1 MLRPNLPVVM
11 ALAAASALQGAEV
24 RIRVT
29 AKGAP
34 VPDVRIQAT
43 RPDGQIRI
51 LTTSKEGIT
60 VIDGVPGTT
69 LVIERAGFAPL
80 HEVLAAGLGELD
92 LRLEP
97 SVLQGEVEVVAT
109 QSRVPM
115 AEVAS
120 AVTVV
125 EGEVLQEVLAT
136 SSNLADAL
144 GKVVPGLAPGTGS
157 ASIWGQTL
165 RGRGMQVLVD
175 GIPMTTLRNTA
186 RDLAAI
192 DPNQVERVEVL
203 RGTSSMYGDG
213 ATGGLVNIITRSASA
228 SGKRYET
235 SLRLEAFPGGR
246 ADSGGG
252 RLSQL
257 ASGRQGRLDW
267 LADVAIEQIGLSYDG
282 EGDRIQPDPYGQGGL
297 ADTQTRSLLGK
308 LGWRFGEDQRLQVAL
323 NRLDSEQD
331 TEWTTDPSVN
341 TLPALSVKSRPIRGL
356 SMDHPQGSTNR
367 LLQVSWEDRSFGRS
381 MLRAQFYA
389 RDYQTVFTPFDGRAV
404 AAYGR
409 QIFQSRLESESLGAR
424 LDVETPLPAARMR
437 LFWGLDAGRERTEQ
451 PVWIMD
457 PTVYDQSGGRIFRT
471 IDDRPWVPEVDK
483 RNQAA
488 FVQVEWLAAERW
500 QVRAGL
506 RHDRVQAGIP
516 GFTTLAGNTIQG
528 GERRWNG
535 TLVNASLVYHAG
547 SFSRTWAS
555 FSQGFSLPDIGLVLR
570 SAPAGASLE
579 TLPFQPQVVDAWEV
593 GWATER
599 QDWSLNVAAF
609 YNTSEFG
616 TSSAGF
622 NQPVVRAPERV
633 YGAEVALNL
642 ALGSRAEAGLTAA
655 WSEGKFDPDQD
666 GDYTW
671 LNNFRIAAPS
681 ATLWA
686 SHRTTDRWTNRIQAL
701 WSGAR
706 DRFGSSTAFGQR
718 PIESFAVVDAVSSLA
733 TRWGRFELGIQN
745 LLDKAYFVRDAQ
757 LLRSGFNNSHTM
769 APGRSARL
777 TWSIR
782 Y

>member
-1 MLRPNLPVVM
+1 MLRSNLPVVM
-11 ALAAASALQGAEV
+11 ALIAVSTLQGAEV
-24 RIRVT
+24 RVRVT

-34 VPDVRIQAT
+34 VPDTRIQAT
-43 RPDGQIRI
+43 GPDGQTRI
-51 LTTSKEGIT
+51 LTTSRAGIV
-60 VIDGVPGTT
+60 VIEGVPGTT

-80 HEVLAAGLGELD
+80 REVLGSGGGELH

-125 EGEVLQEVLAT
+125 EGEVLQEILAT

-186 RDLAAI
+186 RDLVAI

-203 RGTSSMYGDG
+203 RGTSTMYGDG
-213 ATGGLVNIITRSASA
+213 ATGGLVNIITRSTSA
-228 SGKRYET
+228 SGKHYET
-235 SLRLEAFPGGR
+235 SLRLEAFPRGGG
-246 ADSGGG
+246 DSFGG
-252 RLSQL
+252 RLSQR
-257 ASGRQGRLDW
+257 ASGQSGRMEW
-267 LADVAIEQIGLSYDG
+267 LADVGIEQIGLAYDG

-297 ADTQTRSLLGK
+297 ADTGTRSILGK
-308 LGWRFGEDQRLQVAL
+308 LGWRFGDDRKLQVTL
-323 NRLDSEQD
+323 NSLDSEQD
-331 TEWTTDPSVN
+331 TSWTTDPSVN
-341 TLPALSVKSRPIRGL
+341 ALPPLSVKSRTLRGL
-356 SMDHPQGSTNR
+356 SLDNPQGSANR
-367 LLQVSWEDRSFGRS
+367 LAQVSWEDRSFGTS
-381 MLRAQFYA
+381 LLRAQIYA
-389 RDYQTVFTPFDGRAV
+389 RDYQTVFTPFDGRAFLV
-404 AAYGR
+404 YGN
-409 QIFQSRLESESLGAR
+409 QIFQSRLESQALGLR

-437 LFWGLDAGRERTEQ
+437 VFWGVDAGSERTEQ

-457 PTVYDQSGGRIFRT
+457 PVAYDQSVGRTFLT

-488 FVQVEWLAAERW
+488 FLQVEWLPADRW

-506 RHDRVQAGIP
+506 RHDRIQAEIP

-528 GERRWNG
+528 GERKWNG

-547 SFSRTWAS
+547 NFSRTWVS

-599 QDWSLNVAAF
+599 QDWNLNVAAF

-616 TSSAGF
+616 TSTAGF

-633 YGAEVALNL
+633 YGVESALDFS
-642 ALGSRAEAGLTAA
+642 LGNRAKAGFTAA

-671 LNNFRIAAPS
+671 LNNYRISAPS

-686 SHRTTDRWTNRIQAL
+686 SHRTRDGWTNRIQAL
-701 WSGAR
+701 WSGPR
-706 DRFGSSTAFGQR
+706 DRFGSSTTFGQR
-718 PIESFAVVDAVSSLA
+718 PIESFVVVDAVSSLA

-745 LLDKAYFVRDAQ
+745 LLDRAYFVRDAQ